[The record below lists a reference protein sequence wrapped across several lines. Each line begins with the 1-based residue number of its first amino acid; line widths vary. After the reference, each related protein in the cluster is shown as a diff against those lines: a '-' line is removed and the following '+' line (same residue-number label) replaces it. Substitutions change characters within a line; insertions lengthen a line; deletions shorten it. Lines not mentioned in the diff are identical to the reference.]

1 MIFLGGTPPR
11 GVIFSAP
18 GAMHNARWMAK
29 ALYSFKIWMF
39 RSQFKLIAK
48 QCRGL
53 RDLCIFFA
61 IIYVK
66 AWTTASRSAEAPLN
80 DLELLKSLQA
90 YSAINERISDATVNK
105 FKGHLWYLSEDLV
118 GLALFD
124 DNVSAQTKDE
134 MVAAMTNKEGE
145 ESPLKRVNIDL
156 RSLNCA
162 TLVDFTTQN
171 SKKIFTKLSLP
182 QDFLDIPAADWSES
196 PEFQEAKA
204 AVDSL
209 AVVND
214 HAERGVALIQAF
226 SGQLTHSE
234 DGLQDLL
241 QLVEENR
248 NKYPEPSKRALM
260 S

>member
-1 MIFLGGTPPR
+1 
-11 GVIFSAP
+11 
-18 GAMHNARWMAK
+18 
-29 ALYSFKIWMF
+29 MF
-39 RSQFKLIAK
+39 RSQFKLTAK

-66 AWTTASRSAEAPLN
+66 AWTTASRSAEAHLN

-90 YSAINERISDATVNK
+90 YSAINKRISDATVNK
-105 FKGHLWYLSEDLV
+105 FKGHLWYLSEHLV

-162 TLVDFTTQN
+162 RLLILRRKTPRRSSPNSACHKIFLIFQRLTGANLLN
-171 SKKIFTKLSLP
+171 SKR
-182 QDFLDIPAADWSES
+182 Q
-196 PEFQEAKA
+196 
-204 AVDSL
+204 
-209 AVVND
+209 
-214 HAERGVALIQAF
+214 R
-226 SGQLTHSE
+226 QL
-234 DGLQDLL
+234 
-241 QLVEENR
+241 
-248 NKYPEPSKRALM
+248 
-260 S
+260 